1 MFVDKHSRRLIAA
14 SARFVVRDLRGGC
27 GRGKQLLAPGRL
39 HFVAEMRE
47 VDKSFGTAGKSSG
60 LLLIYKTECV
70 YVCVSFADSLVGV
83 R

>member
-47 VDKSFGTAGKSSG
+47 VDKSFGKPGKSSG
-60 LLLIYKTECV
+60 LLLIIYKTESVCMCV
-70 YVCVSFADSLVGV
+70 CLLLTHSWA
-83 R
+83 